1 MSRPESD
8 SADHLLADLDGIRS
22 LLEDEADA
30 AESSNTSASEG
41 VVADG
46 GTMTEALVREGLAEA
61 LQARA
66 YAILEHFINETLQVE
81 LAMLRARLQDA
92 IRTEIDAFVSAEIRQ
107 SDRHGTSHGE

>member
-22 LLEDEADA
+22 LLEDESDA
-30 AESSNTSASEG
+30 AQNTNATAGDS
-41 VVADG
+41 VATDG
-46 GTMTEALVREGLAEA
+46 GTMTEALVREGLAAA

-66 YAILEHFINETLQVE
+66 DAILEHFINETLQVE

-92 IRTEIDAFVSAEIRQ
+92 IRTEIDAFVSTEIRQ
-107 SDRHGTSHGE
+107 ADPHGTSHGE

>member
-30 AESSNTSASEG
+30 AESSNATASEH

-66 YAILEHFINETLQVE
+66 DAILEHFINETLQVE